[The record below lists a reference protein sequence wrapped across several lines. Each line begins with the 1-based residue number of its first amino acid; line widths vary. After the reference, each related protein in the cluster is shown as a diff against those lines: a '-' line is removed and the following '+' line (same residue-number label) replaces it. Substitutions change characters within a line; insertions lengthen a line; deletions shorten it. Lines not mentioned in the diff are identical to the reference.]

1 MMWKPAV
8 HFRGVCGP
16 PSSLSHF
23 FKTAGDSRTVREKEP
38 QGRLYF
44 NLSWSSHLLQTSYP
58 PTHYIR
64 KVPQRKIHYF
74 TFLQMMQLLVLC
86 TFGMYPIPYM
96 KMIFP
101 LLMILLIPIR
111 YDCGNFLSGQII
123 FLSRGFKAG
132 WHSAEAQV
140 TKGPRLTWICLGMKN
155 LFQPQSEPPISLTA
169 PVTGNKTDG
178 SGFII
183 SYFIS
188 VMSFVFQLETS
199 GSRVEIQMFCA
210 AVHRCSLIK
219 ENVWKQ
225 RLRIEQQMGAVHYIW
240 YL

>member
-8 HFRGVCGP
+8 HFWGVCGP

-111 YDCGNFLSGQII
+111 YDCGI
-123 FLSRGFKAG
+123 FF
-132 WHSAEAQV
+132 
-140 TKGPRLTWICLGMKN
+140 CLGKLFFCQEAASDLN
-155 LFQPQSEPPISLTA
+155 LPRDEK
-169 PVTGNKTDG
+169 PVPATVRTTNLSNSSSDG
-178 SGFII
+178 
-183 SYFIS
+183 
-188 VMSFVFQLETS
+188 E
-199 GSRVEIQMFCA
+199 
-210 AVHRCSLIK
+210 
-219 ENVWKQ
+219 
-225 RLRIEQQMGAVHYIW
+225 
-240 YL
+240 